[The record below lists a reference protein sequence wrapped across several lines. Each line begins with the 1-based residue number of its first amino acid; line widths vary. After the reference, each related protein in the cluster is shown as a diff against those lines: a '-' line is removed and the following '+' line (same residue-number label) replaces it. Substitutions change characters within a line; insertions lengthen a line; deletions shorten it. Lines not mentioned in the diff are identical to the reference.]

1 MEENGIRNGIN
12 FPNLINKDTS
22 LMAGKES
29 PKNFQLMVKTL
40 RKILNRE
47 RADKRYT
54 QADIDE
60 VMHMTRKT
68 LQVVMLED

>member
-1 MEENGIRNGIN
+1 
-12 FPNLINKDTS
+12 
-22 LMAGKES
+22 MAGKES